1 MKKNLAVRAGAIAMV
16 LMVAFF
22 SILPDLVNAEG
33 DDSESQELTVAQ
45 EEAIGDELL
54 PEEAET
60 PNADAPEEAAPEEN
74 APDVE
79 TPDMD
84 SSEAPS
90 EDGAPEPDTEIPST
104 EDPSE
109 SEAPEP
115 DTEIPSTEAP
125 SDEVTDGSKP
135 GDGSS
140 ETPGTET
147 PGEGEPPAEGPAAP
161 EQGAEG
167 PGTEQPVQEPSVEEP
182 APEESAE
189 MDTVEDYLEILAK
202 ANADRKGRE
211 VKELKSGKL
220 KAAEW
225 EAFAAEEAP
234 EDDFLWD
241 ETKTVIVGYQGNG
254 GYIAIPGRCVA
265 IGDGAFAGNPMIMGV
280 AFPSQLSS
288 IGASAFSGCVNLE
301 SVIIPDSVTSV
312 GASAF
317 ANCTGLSALT
327 IGAGTGT
334 VSENEF
340 YGCVSL
346 QGLSVPEGISS
357 IASGAFAN
365 CSNLSSISLPSTL
378 TSLSLGAF
386 AGDVNLASIEVS
398 SASYSSYDGCIY
410 SADGRQLLF
419 CPQGKTGIS
428 FAPGMQSVGS
438 GAFSGCRYLLSA
450 VIPDVTDSIEAD
462 AFSGSAIKAVT
473 IPVGV
478 TAIGTQS
485 GWTPSVVYGFK
496 GSTAEAWANA
506 NRYIFESIDGTG
518 STENENLG
526 DDEHIE
532 DPDPGTETET
542 ETGTE
547 KPGAGKRPTTT
558 VTGGGTNPT
567 NAAASGAAGGTAAAV
582 SGNRSRLVNATPKTG
597 VKDYG
602 IFFLAGA
609 IFLIGAASFAYSKK
623 LRIGG
628 K

>member
-1 MKKNLAVRAGAIAMV
+1 M
-16 LMVAFF
+16 
-22 SILPDLVNAEG
+22 
-33 DDSESQELTVAQ
+33 AQ

-225 EAFAAEEAP
+225 EAFAAEEGKEA
-234 EDDFLWD
+234 LHR
-241 ETKTVIVGYQGNG
+241 K
-254 GYIAIPGRCVA
+254 
-265 IGDGAFAGNPMIMGV
+265 
-280 AFPSQLSS
+280 LSE
-288 IGASAFSGCVNLE
+288 VD
-301 SVIIPDSVTSV
+301 PDSACAIHPNNVKRVVRALEYYLQNGETISGHNQRQRQKISPFNAAYFVLNDERGRLYQSIEARVDLMVARGLLEEVKKLKEMGCHRGMTSM
-312 GASAF
+312 
-317 ANCTGLSALT
+317 
-327 IGAGTGT
+327 
-334 VSENEF
+334 
-340 YGCVSL
+340 
-346 QGLSVPEGISS
+346 QGLGYKEMLAFLDGEISFEEAVY
-357 IASGAFAN
+357 ILKRDTKHFAK
-365 CSNLSSISLPSTL
+365 
-378 TSLSLGAF
+378 
-386 AGDVNLASIEVS
+386 
-398 SASYSSYDGCIY
+398 
-410 SADGRQLLF
+410 RQLTWF
-419 CPQGKTGIS
+419 HREKDVIW
-428 FAPGMQSVGS
+428 VDK
-438 GAFSGCRYLLSA
+438 GAFSYR
-450 VIPDVTDSIEAD
+450 ED
-462 AFSGSAIKAVT
+462 AMLD
-473 IPVGV
+473 
-478 TAIGTQS
+478 
-485 GWTPSVVYGFK
+485 YM
-496 GSTAEAWANA
+496 
-506 NRYIFESIDGTG
+506 TG
-518 STENENLG
+518 ILKE
-526 DDEHIE
+526 
-532 DPDPGTETET
+532 
-542 ETGTE
+542 
-547 KPGAGKRPTTT
+547 R
-558 VTGGGTNPT
+558 
-567 NAAASGAAGGTAAAV
+567 
-582 SGNRSRLVNATPKTG
+582 
-597 VKDYG
+597 G
-602 IFFLAGA
+602 I
-609 IFLIGAASFAYSKK
+609 
-623 LRIGG
+623 LR
-628 K
+628 